1 MKSPIIPLL
10 LLLLCAPC
18 PADQGQKRGQNPL
31 RHLPRL
37 QKSRLIRL
45 LYDFKP
51 FLQIAADVNYPQ
63 TLNLFFTGSVYRRL
77 KGNPFLGYLFDEGVN
92 FRPTHVCLTVD
103 GADHLKKYTG
113 ILNEILVEYN
123 RSLRFSKQA
132 PFSLH
137 LFIVDITPHKSRGL
151 IPSITLE
158 VALRDNRSKKSFFI
172 RFSTGHAGGLFEA
185 LQLAVKRIYIN
196 LSYLQQQHSHG

>member
-1 MKSPIIPLL
+1 MKSPFIPLL
-10 LLLLCAPC
+10 LLLLCASS
-18 PADQGQKRGQNPL
+18 PAGGGQQKAQNPL
-31 RHLPRL
+31 RHLPQL

-51 FLQIAADVNYPQ
+51 FLQTAADVNYPQ
-63 TLNLFFTGSVYRRL
+63 TLNLFFTDSVYRRL

-92 FRPTHVCLTVD
+92 FRPAHVCLTVD
-103 GADHLKKYTG
+103 GAEHLKKYSG
-113 ILNEILVEYN
+113 ILNEILLQYN

-132 PFSLH
+132 PFTLR
-137 LFIVDITPHKSRGL
+137 LFIVDITPKKSRDL

-158 VALRDNRSKKSFFI
+158 VALRDNRSQKSFFI
-172 RFSTGHAGGLFEA
+172 RFSTGHAEGLFEA

-196 LSYLQQQHSHG
+196 LGYLQQQHSHG